1 MPTINLLRHN
11 DFCSTTNTNISLS
24 QAINFS
30 NSADCNFVQLFGFW
44 RRSPIWLVIDFFST
58 SCHSQLLLVVTA
70 KIMFYV
76 EILPFTQKVLN
87 GKIEKRFPFK
97 TGYFVVNMKFTC
109 QCRVSIFSTL
119 EVRGWISFLS
129 SGNFELQVFLLR
141 EGVNWKKNVFFRALP
156 EFWGGGV
163 YPCPNFL
170 ALFLEV
176 HFWSIKRVYFFK
188 NGNVLNF

>member
-76 EILPFTQKVLN
+76 EILPFTWKRVKWEN
-87 GKIEKRFPFK
+87 GKE
-97 TGYFVVNMKFTC
+97 N
-109 QCRVSIFSTL
+109 SIPKLVILS
-119 EVRGWISFLS
+119 WIWNVLAMQGFHLLDTWS
-129 SGNFELQVFLLR
+129 SWLDFISCAWQ
-141 EGVNWKKNVFFRALP
+141 
-156 EFWGGGV
+156 
-163 YPCPNFL
+163 FL
-170 ALFLEV
+170 ATL
-176 HFWSIKRVYFFK
+176 S
-188 NGNVLNF
+188 LNLT